1 MEGNELISFHIISAA
16 GAARSS
22 FIEAMRNI
30 RKGNLE
36 EAEQLIEK
44 GKEDFNNAHL
54 EHAALIQK
62 EAAGDKVELDLLLV
76 HAEDQ
81 IMSTETVLMMLE
93 EVLAWA
99 KDKAGEK
106 V

>member
-16 GAARSS
+16 GAARSL
-22 FIEAMRNI
+22 FIEAMRDI

-36 EAEQLIEK
+36 NAEKRIEE
-44 GKEDFNNAHL
+44 GKEEFNKAHL

-62 EAAGDKVELDLLLV
+62 EAAGDKVEMDLLLV

-81 IMSTETVLMMLE
+81 IMSTETVLIMLE

-99 KDKAGEK
+99 EDQAVEK

>member
-16 GAARSS
+16 GAARSL
-22 FIEAMRNI
+22 FIEAMRDL

-36 EAEQLIEK
+36 NAEKLINK
-44 GKEDFNNAHL
+44 GKEEFNKAHL

-62 EAAGDKVELDLLLV
+62 EAAGDKVEMDLLLV

-81 IMSTETVLMMLE
+81 IMSTETVLIMLE
-93 EVLAWA
+93 EALAWA
-99 KDKAGEK
+99 NDKAEK
-106 V
+106 KV